1 MAAFGSAFGSRTTA
15 APTAAAAH
23 PHNPN
28 NDMEV
33 VTPQDDSISSLN
45 FSPKSN
51 HLVATSWDN
60 QARLLAGPRP
70 LLHTK
75 TRRPLFVQAICR
87 PNSRGAIRGITRE
100 THSGLCGRQGGRQPL
115 LVTAAGQC
123 TICSS
128 SQTTGHLQRKR
139 TLLQARSDQVI
150 HRSIRTAYA
159 GSAACAVTAGNFNSD
174 APEAP
179 IRGKQESC

>member
-60 QARLLAGPRP
+60 QARPLAGPRP
-70 LLHTK
+70 LLHTGAAASVRAGRIHVVRSGVLPGRL
-75 TRRPLFVQAICR
+75 TPDFVGDRAVG
-87 PNSRGAIRGITRE
+87 S
-100 THSGLCGRQGGRQPL
+100 LCG
-115 LVTAAGQC
+115 
-123 TICSS
+123 S
-128 SQTTGHLQRKR
+128 
-139 TLLQARSDQVI
+139 LLQANANDMLFISNDGTFAAQVD
-150 HRSIRTAYA
+150 
-159 GSAACAVTAGNFNSD
+159 AAAST
-174 APEAP
+174 
-179 IRGKQESC
+179 I